1 MVRHGHA
8 AAGFDAD
15 LDPGLDDA
23 GREEAER
30 MAEQVA
36 PLGPLPIVV
45 SPLRRCRET
54 AAPLEARWGIEA
66 SVDPRVGEIESPGL
80 ADRGP
85 WLRELMQGEW
95 TGQPAELV
103 RWRSRVVD
111 ALLEIDTDTVVV
123 SHFVAI
129 NVAVGHATDDARVRC
144 CSPNNCSVTELRN
157 DGGRLEVLQL
167 GGQGVTQVR

>member
-23 GREEAER
+23 GRAEAEA
-30 MAEQVA
+30 MVEQVA
-36 PLGPLPIVV
+36 SLGPLPIVA

-54 AAPLEARWGIEA
+54 AAPLEARWGTA
-66 SVDPRVGEIESPGL
+66 ARVDPRVGEIESPGL
-80 ADRGP
+80 SDRGP
-85 WLRELMQGEW
+85 WLRQLMQGEW
-95 TGQPAELV
+95 TGQPAELL
-103 RWRSRVVD
+103 RWRARVVE

-129 NVAVGHATDDARVRC
+129 NVAVGHATEDARVLC
-144 CSPNNCSVTELRN
+144 CSPDNCSVTEMRN
-157 DGGRLEVLQL
+157 DGGRLEVVQL
-167 GGQGVTQVR
+167 GGQAVTQVR